1 MNGDKTSTIRSIR
14 WKLMTTIT
22 LLMIGVLA
30 VVTYSDILSQKHLM
44 EDELDKRITLMKENL
59 IERGKNFTK
68 SLSQQVE
75 KDIASFNFSG
85 VIESVN
91 NAVKGNKDIKYA
103 ILTDLSNTVYV
114 HTLKP
119 NLARSQ
125 LTGDAD
131 KRAVSQK
138 AMSLSEYTEEN
149 QSVVEIIHPIQI
161 SVTPWG
167 VFRVIFSLENLDK
180 EIGASKSQIRN
191 QIENMVLKACLT
203 SLAVMII
210 CFIIVL
216 VLSSRFTSPLIQLT
230 HSAKELALGDFT
242 QTIRIDQKDEI
253 GMLAKTM
260 NQMVSSLSEII
271 RKNILTSQTLSD
283 ASSDQRASLEEVSA
297 LLEEMSSM
305 TQQNAQN
312 ANQADALMKE
322 SNGVVSKANVSMNR
336 LTTSMNEISVASK
349 EIFKIVKTIDEIAFQ
364 TKMLALNASI
374 EAARAGEAGAGF
386 AVVAEEVKSLAMRSA
401 DAARN
406 TANLIE
412 ETDRKVREGSGFV
425 NNANE
430 GFKEVEQNAS
440 EVATLVS
447 RISQASNEQNQR
459 IRQINESVNRMNT
472 VTQRNAENAEELAA
486 SMSLFKVNT

>member
-1 MNGDKTSTIRSIR
+1 
-14 WKLMTTIT
+14 MTTIT
-22 LLMIGVLA
+22 ILMIGVLA
-30 VVTYSDILSQKHLM
+30 VVTYSDILSQKRLM
-44 EDELDKRITLMKENL
+44 EEELDKRIALMKENL

-91 NAVKGNKDIKYA
+91 NTVKGNKDIKYA

-119 NLARSQ
+119 NLARTQ
-125 LTGDAD
+125 LTGDSD
-131 KRAVSQK
+131 KSAVSQK
-138 AMSLSEYTEEN
+138 AMSVAEYTEES
-149 QSVVEIIHPIQI
+149 QPIIEIIHPIQI
-161 SVTPWG
+161 SVNPWG
-167 VFRVIFSLENLDK
+167 VLRVIFSLENLDK
-180 EIGASKSQIRN
+180 EIGASKAQISS
-191 QIENMVLKACLT
+191 QIENMILKVFFTFLGVVA
-203 SLAVMII
+203 I
-210 CFIIVL
+210 CFVVALI
-216 VLSSRFTSPLIQLT
+216 LSTRFTSPLIQLT

-271 RKNILTSQTLSD
+271 RKNILTSQSLSD
-283 ASSDQRASLEEVSA
+283 ASSDQRASLEEVA
-297 LLEEMSSM
+297 MLLEEMASM

-322 SNGVVSKANVSMNR
+322 SNGAVGKANISMSQ
-336 LTTSMNEISVASK
+336 LTTSMNQISVASK

-386 AVVAEEVKSLAMRSA
+386 AVVADEVKSLATRSA

-412 ETDRKVREGSGFV
+412 ETDRKVREGSEFV
-425 NNANE
+425 NSANA

-440 EVATLVS
+440 TVAELVS
-447 RISQASNEQNQR
+447 QISQASNEQNLR
-459 IRQINESVNRMNT
+459 IRQISEAVNRMNT

-486 SMSLFKVNT
+486 SMSLFKVNA